1 MDDSPW
7 CSASLRD
14 NEQLLIGLV
23 YRSPSSSDDNN
34 CRLIS
39 AIRGIND
46 LNIFSQVL
54 LFGDFNSPGINW
66 EDLDYAGS
74 ETSLAACLLDAI
86 NDAYLFQHVTGF
98 TRHRCGQR
106 SSLLDLVFTLDTNSI
121 QFVQHHSPLCSSD
134 HKCLTWQYKCLL
146 DNNPT
151 TEHQSKIYNYW
162 KGNYL
167 SMCEEFNE
175 IDWELLFSSDN
186 IELNWSLFK
195 EKVTSAMD
203 KHIPKVT
210 KKVPSNKPPWW
221 SNALASAIKKKQ
233 QLYSTFR
240 HTRLSSDYV
249 TYTSKRMKSRLR

>member
-1 MDDSPW
+1 MCCLDVFWRALW
-7 CSASLRD
+7 CSVSLRD
-14 NEQLLIGLV
+14 NEQLLTGLV

-54 LFGDFNSPGINW
+54 LFGDFNAPGINW

-98 TRHRCGQR
+98 TCHRCGQR

-121 QFVQHHSPLCSSD
+121 QFVQHHSPLGSSD
-134 HKCLTWQYKCLL
+134 HECLTWQYKCLF

-162 KGNYL
+162 KVGLSDTTVLAIYRDILKVSISRYFVINYRDT
-167 SMCEEFNE
+167 MPYIKNPF
-175 IDWELLFSSDN
+175 
-186 IELNWSLFK
+186 
-195 EKVTSAMD
+195 VMQY
-203 KHIPKVT
+203 
-210 KKVPSNKPPWW
+210 
-221 SNALASAIKKKQ
+221 LAKNPCK
-233 QLYSTFR
+233 
-240 HTRLSSDYV
+240 
-249 TYTSKRMKSRLR
+249 